1 MQGNGIVKD
10 NFKKGRIVDLPVMTE
25 PNLFVPEYFVTQ
37 LFPKKLKEGER
48 KFKLVIPTTSS
59 KTLKKNSIKIKRV
72 NNEEVEIEDEAKM
85 ISPPPHLNEFSKGD
99 RLKIIK
105 FFKSLD
111 KPEKEIEIIKKPKT
125 IRKKKSVPVPEN
137 PVPENPV
144 PENPIPD
151 IPEEIPV
158 VPEPVREQK
167 KRGRKMKYATAAEA
181 KEAQAEQKREASRK
195 LYKALTAQRLQQK
208 EMKKQQKELKKKEQK
223 GKGLIKSIS
232 KVANKVVNKIS
243 KVGKQ
248 AGKFAEAVINPDAF
262 LPPSLKEVMSSKGE
276 QIITSI
282 MLRRNPVSSLIT
294 GAMNAVSLGSFKKQM
309 DKQPYDKL
317 FHLAIL
323 IQTANTKFL
332 LEKIERVNVSQS
344 ISSPEGLETLNVP
357 LNGKEITVF
366 DLINN
371 TLLQMGKNKFLDYDA
386 VTNNCQVFVMNVLDA
401 NGLLNSGNQ
410 EWVKQNTEVLFKGN
424 KTLAKI
430 SKKLTDIGASANVLI
445 HGGNLNNYE
454 NNNISQ
460 DYIMSQFNYLLPQKE
475 LQHRIQLS
483 QSMDDSSLPEPL
495 MAGMGVGR
503 TFKKIG
509 RQLKTGVSK
518 VEGVINKA
526 EDLQEKVNDAIDR
539 MKNIPDEA
547 RAHLKMV
554 GLDLAEVLVKR
565 GVPVTAGTLA
575 GMLATAATGNPAAG
589 IAASVATGYAAQ
601 MAMNKVAKDED
612 IQGSSGSGLGMGLY
626 AQGQR
631 GRGMDSSDSEDECC
645 AQCEMC
651 GGKLLIDRKFSV
663 RDVYNA
669 GKSIPKIYNEN
680 VKSLKEGK
688 DKDMEGGMIRMP
700 DNPVRNSPEM
710 KEYRQNIKDM
720 NRKNEKKMGGRGV
733 KGSQQAKDFMAKL
746 RAMRKT
752 K

>member
-1 MQGNGIVKD
+1 MSGKGFVAD
-10 NFKKGRIVDLPVMTE
+10 EFKKNRDVNLPVMTE
-25 PNLFVPEYFVTQ
+25 SILFVPEYFISQV
-37 LFPKKLKEGER
+37 FPKKLKENER
-48 KFKLVIPTTSS
+48 KFRLVIPTTSS

-72 NNEEVEIEDEAKM
+72 NNEELELEDKAKLVN
-85 ISPPPHLNEFSKGD
+85 PPPHLNEFSKSD

-125 IRKKKSVPVPEN
+125 PRKKSVPVP
-137 PVPENPV
+137 V
-144 PENPIPD
+144 PIPD
-151 IPEEIPV
+151 IPEEIPIPEIPV
-158 VPEPVREQK
+158 VPEPEREQK

-181 KEAQAEQKREASRK
+181 KEAQAEQKRSASKK

-208 EMKKQQKELKKKEQK
+208 EMKKQQKELKKQQ

-243 KVGKQ
+243 KIGKQ
-248 AGKFAEAVINPDAF
+248 SGKFAEAVINPDAF
-262 LPPSLKEVMSSKGE
+262 LPPSLKEVMSNKGE

-332 LEKIERVNVSQS
+332 LEKIERVNISQS

-371 TLLQMGKNKFLDYDA
+371 TILQMGKNKFLDYDA

-410 EWVKQNTEVLFKGN
+410 DWVKQNTEVLFKGN

-483 QSMDDSSLPEPL
+483 QSMDDSSFPEPL

-509 RQLKTGVSK
+509 RQLKSGVSK

-526 EDLQEKVNDAIDR
+526 EDLQAKVNDAIDR

-589 IAASVATGYAAQ
+589 IAASVATGYATQ

-612 IQGSSGSGLGMGLY
+612 IQGSSGSGLFGGMGLY
-626 AQGQR
+626 AQGQQ
-631 GRGMDSSDSEDECC
+631 GRGMDSSDDEECSC
-645 AQCEMC
+645 SHCEMC
-651 GGKLLIDRKFSV
+651 GGKLLIDKKFSV

-669 GKSIPKIYNEN
+669 AKSVPKVYKEN
-680 VKSLKEGK
+680 MKSLKEGK
-688 DKDMEGGMIRMP
+688 DMEGGMIMP
-700 DNPVRNSPEM
+700 PQPKVIKNGIVRTMSGKGSPEM
-710 KEYRQNIKDM
+710 KA
-720 NRKNEKKMGGRGV
+720 KMAR
-733 KGSQQAKDFMAKL
+733 L
-746 RAMRKT
+746 REMRK
-752 K
+752 KK

>member
-1 MQGNGIVKD
+1 MSGKGFVAD
-10 NFKKGRIVDLPVMTE
+10 EFKKNRDVNLPVMTE
-25 PNLFVPEYFVTQ
+25 PNLFVPEYFIQQV
-37 LFPKKLKEGER
+37 FPKKLKEGER

-125 IRKKKSVPVPEN
+125 IRKKKSNHIPEN
-137 PVPENPV
+137 PIPENPV

-158 VPEPVREQK
+158 VPEPEREQK

-181 KEAQAEQKREASRK
+181 KEAQAFQKREASRK
-195 LYKALTAQRLQQK
+195 LYKSLTAQRLQQK
-208 EMKKQQKELKKKEQK
+208 EMRKQQKELKKKEQQ

-248 AGKFAEAVINPDAF
+248 AGKFADAVINPDAF
-262 LPPSLKEVMSSKGE
+262 LPPNLKEVMKTKGD

-294 GAMNAVSLGSFKKQM
+294 GAMNAVSLGSFQKNL

-332 LEKIERVNVSQS
+332 LEKIERVNVSYS
-344 ISSPEGLETLNVP
+344 IGSPEGLETLNVP
-357 LNGKEITVF
+357 LNGKEIKVF

-386 VTNNCQVFVMNVLDA
+386 VTNNCQVFIMNVLDS

-430 SKKLTDIGASANVLI
+430 SKKLTDIGASANVLL
-445 HGGNLNNYE
+445 HGGNINNYE

-460 DYIMSQFNYLLPQKE
+460 DNIMSDFNYLLPQKE
-475 LQHRIQLS
+475 LQHRNQLS
-483 QSMDDSSLPEPL
+483 QSMDSSLPEPL
-495 MAGMGVGR
+495 MAGMGFGR
-503 TFKKIG
+503 SMKKLG
-509 RQLKTGVSK
+509 RQIKSGVSK
-518 VEGVINKA
+518 VEGVVNKA
-526 EDLQEKVNDAIDR
+526 EDLQAKVNDAIDR

-589 IAASVATGYAAQ
+589 IAASVATGYATQ

-612 IQGSSGSGLGMGLY
+612 IQGSGLYGGMGLY
-626 AQGQR
+626 AQGQQ
-631 GRGMDSSDSEDECC
+631 GRGMDSSDDEECSC
-645 AQCEMC
+645 SHCEMC
-651 GGKLLIDRKFSV
+651 GGKLLIDKKFSV

-669 GKSIPKIYNEN
+669 AKSVPKVYKEN
-680 VKSLKEGK
+680 MKSLKEG
-688 DKDMEGGMIRMP
+688 KDMEGGMIRNMTRTMP
-700 DNPVRNSPEM
+700 PRPTKEIMNGVRGPSMGGRGMKGSPEM
-710 KEYRQNIKDM
+710 KEK
-720 NRKNEKKMGGRGV
+720 
-733 KGSQQAKDFMAKL
+733 MAKL
-746 RAMRKT
+746 REMRK
-752 K
+752 KK